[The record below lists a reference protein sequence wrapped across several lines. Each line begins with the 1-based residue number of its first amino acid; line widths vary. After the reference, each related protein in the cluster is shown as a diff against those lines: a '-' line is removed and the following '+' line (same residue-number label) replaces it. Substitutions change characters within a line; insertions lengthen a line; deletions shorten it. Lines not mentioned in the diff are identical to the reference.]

1 MSKLISTIDQD
12 LKQAMREKKE
22 FERDV
27 LRMLVSALRNK
38 KIELYGNN
46 NKDLNDEEA
55 LAVIKSEIK
64 KRKDSI
70 ASYKQGERND
80 LVENE
85 EKELKIIEKYMPE
98 QLSEEEARNIIKKI
112 LEPMGELQAKDFGRT
127 MGAVMTELKNKV
139 DGNVVSKILKEI
151 LK

>member
-70 ASYKQGERND
+70 ASYKQGERNRYWNQW
-80 LVENE
+80 ENY
-85 EKELKIIEKYMPE
+85 K
-98 QLSEEEARNIIKKI
+98 QKI
-112 LEPMGELQAKDFGRT
+112 LAEQWEL
-127 MGAVMTELKNKV
+127 
-139 DGNVVSKILKEI
+139 
-151 LK
+151 